1 MGAPQFNAFLLLFA
15 TKSLSC
21 AKKVLLLERLK
32 TAVSRINP
40 DIPAGAREDAIKQ
53 IERLHSPELTLNT

>member
-1 MGAPQFNAFLLLFA
+1 
-15 TKSLSC
+15 
-21 AKKVLLLERLK
+21 VLLLERLK

-40 DIPAGAREDAIKQ
+40 DIPADAREDAIKQ